1 MKVDK
6 EIRHARLLAL
16 LKLLF
21 LGTSAAHPM
30 NIEEI
35 LRRMDAEG
43 CPCERKTIYYN
54 LKSMTRM
61 GIVIRYRP
69 HRKKQPSGW
78 YYAGGW
84 LDGTDP
90 EEE

>member
-1 MKVDK
+1 MAK

-16 LKLLF
+16 LKILF
-21 LGTSAAHPM
+21 LDTSAAHPM

-35 LRRMDAEG
+35 LRRMDEEG
-43 CPCERKTIYYN
+43 WPCERKTIYCN

-61 GIVIRYRP
+61 GIVMRYRP